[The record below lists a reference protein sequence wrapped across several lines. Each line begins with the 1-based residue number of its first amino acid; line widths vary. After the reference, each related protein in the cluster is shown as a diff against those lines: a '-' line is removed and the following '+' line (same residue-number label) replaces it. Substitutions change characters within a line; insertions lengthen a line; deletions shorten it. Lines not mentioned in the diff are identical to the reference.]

1 MSTIQDFTGYTPT
14 WCAGCGNW
22 GIGRSVMQA
31 LTESGLSPD
40 QICIMFDIGCSGNT
54 NDFINAYAMHTLHGR
69 SIPAGIGVKL
79 ANHDLPVLIMGG
91 DGSLYGEGGN
101 HFLHACRA
109 NHDITVIVHDN
120 SVYGLTKGQA
130 SPMADKGYKT
140 KTSPPD
146 GTIETPINPLVL
158 AISQGASFV
167 AQTFAGNVP
176 HLVQTIKDGLAH
188 KGFSLI
194 NILQPCVTFN
204 KVNTYG
210 YYFQKSYQLKEHDPT
225 NLTAAL
231 QLAMQPEQEEKFP
244 LGIIYKVDKPAFHE
258 QLPQLATQTL
268 IKKSSQQLSNEILNL
283 YR

>member
-1 MSTIQDFTGYTPT
+1 MATLQDFTGYTPT

-22 GIGRSVMQA
+22 GIGRSVMNA
-31 LTESGLSPD
+31 LTESGHSPD
-40 QICIMFDIGCSGNT
+40 AVSIMFDIGCSGNA

-69 SIPAGIGVKL
+69 SIPCAIGAKI
-79 ANHDLPVLIMGG
+79 ANSDMPVIVMGG

-101 HFLHACRA
+101 HLLHVCRA

-130 SPMADKGYKT
+130 SPMADQGYMT
-140 KTSPPD
+140 KTSPPE

-158 AISQGASFV
+158 AITQGASFV

-176 HLVQTIKDGLAH
+176 HLVQTIKNGIAH
-188 KGFSLI
+188 KGFSLV
-194 NILQPCVTFN
+194 NVLQPCVTFN

-210 YYFQKSYQLKEHDPT
+210 YYFQKSYQLKDHDVT
-225 NLTAAL
+225 NLSAAIQLAL
-231 QLAMQPEQEEKFP
+231 QPELEERFP
-244 LGIIYKVDKPAFHE
+244 LGTLFEVNKPAYHE
-258 QLPQLATQTL
+258 QLSQLATQSL
-268 IKKSSQQLSNEILNL
+268 VSRPQLRLTADILNL

>member
-40 QICIMFDIGCSGNT
+40 GVCMMFDIGCSGNS

-69 SIPAGIGVKL
+69 SIPPAIGVKL
-79 ANHDLPVLIMGG
+79 ANHNLPVLVMGG
-91 DGSLYGEGGN
+91 DGAIYGEGGN
-101 HFLHACRA
+101 HLLHACRA

-130 SPMADKGYKT
+130 SPMANKGYKT

-146 GTIETPINPLVL
+146 GTIETPINPLTL
-158 AISQGASFV
+158 AITQGATFV

-176 HLVQTIKDGLAH
+176 HLQQTIKNGLAH

-194 NILQPCVTFN
+194 NVLQPCVTFN
-204 KVNTYG
+204 KINTYG
-210 YYFQKSYQLKEHDPT
+210 YYFQKSYQIKDHDPA
-225 NLTAAL
+225 NLQAAL
-231 QLAMQPEQEEKFP
+231 TLALQPDLEERFP
-244 LGIIYKVDKPAFHE
+244 LGTLYEIDKPAYHE
-258 QLPQLATQTL
+258 QVPQLAKQPL
-268 IKKSSQQLSNEILNL
+268 VEKRLEPLASEIINL

>member
-1 MSTIQDFTGYTPT
+1 MATIQDFTGYTPT

-22 GIGRSVMQA
+22 GIGRSVMTA
-31 LTESGLSPD
+31 LTESGYSPD
-40 QICIMFDIGCSGNT
+40 GACIMFDIDCSGNS

-69 SIPAGIGVKL
+69 SVPTAIGAKL
-79 ANHDLPVLIMGG
+79 ANHDLPVIVMGG

-130 SPMADKGYKT
+130 SPMADQGYKT

-158 AISQGASFV
+158 AITQGASFV

-176 HLVQTIKDGLAH
+176 HLVQTIKNGLAH

-194 NILQPCVTFN
+194 NVLQPCVTFN

-225 NLTAAL
+225 NLSAAIT
-231 QLAMQPEQEEKFP
+231 LAMQPELEEKFP
-244 LGIIYKVDKPAFHE
+244 LGTLFEIDKPAFHA
-258 QLPQLATQTL
+258 QLPQLSAQPL
-268 IKKSSQQLSNEILNL
+268 LQHEPHRLSDDILKL
-283 YR
+283 YS

>member
-40 QICIMFDIGCSGNT
+40 KVCIMFDIGCSGNS

-69 SIPAGIGVKL
+69 SIPPAIGAKL
-79 ANHDLPVLIMGG
+79 ANHDLPVLVMGG

-130 SPMADKGYKT
+130 SPMADKGFKT
-140 KTSPPD
+140 KTSPSD
-146 GTIETPINPLVL
+146 GTIETPINPLTI
-158 AISQGASFV
+158 AITQGATFV

-176 HLVQTIKDGLAH
+176 HLVRSIKDGITH

-194 NILQPCVTFN
+194 NVLQPCVTFN

-210 YYFQKSYQLKEHDPT
+210 YYFQKSYQLKEHDSS

-231 QLAMQPEQEEKFP
+231 ALAMQPELEEKFP
-244 LGIIYKVDKPAFHE
+244 LGILYKTDKPTFHR
-258 QLPQLATQTL
+258 QLPQLADQAL
-268 IKKSSQQLSNEILNL
+268 IDKPQQHLSDEIINFFS
-283 YR
+283 

>member
-1 MSTIQDFTGYTPT
+1 MATLQDFTGYTPT

-31 LTESGLSPD
+31 LTESDLSPD
-40 QICIMFDIGCSGNT
+40 SICIMFDIGCSGNT

-69 SIPAGIGVKL
+69 SIPTAIGAKI
-79 ANHDLPVLIMGG
+79 ANHNLPVLVMGG

-140 KTSPPD
+140 KTSPPE

-158 AISQGASFV
+158 AMTQGASFV

-176 HLVQTIKDGLAH
+176 HLVQTIKNGIAH
-188 KGFSLI
+188 KGLSLV
-194 NILQPCVTFN
+194 NVLQPCVTFN

-210 YYFQKSYQLKEHDPT
+210 YYFQKSYQLKEHDPA
-225 NLTAAL
+225 NLTAAI
-231 QLAMQPEQEEKFP
+231 QLAMQPELEERFP
-244 LGIIYKVDKPAFHE
+244 LGTLYEVDKPTYHS
-258 QLPQLATQTL
+258 QVPQITGQSL
-268 IKKSSQQLSNEILNL
+268 ITRQPQRLSNEILNL